1 MASQYVTYKV
11 NCCSIEHLIFD
22 VTSSHLSEEKF
33 TDIQLE
39 TVLHCIKKGL
49 ISNSHVLLTIPDSC
63 ELQVKIPYNLPE
75 VAANTHDWA
84 TVTKSSEIISQKI

>member
-1 MASQYVTYKV
+1 MTYKV

-49 ISNSHVLLTIPDSC
+49 ISKSHVLLTIPDSC